1 MALVETVGK
10 LLVEICKLP
19 VDVANGLLE
28 FATTIGMDVPNEAR
42 PYAALLV
49 CAFLIG
55 VPFLIDRCRSRTSRV
70 ILAYG
75 ILCMAFVLLLI
86 TKPYTLIAQE
96 FARYRVQ
103 GHVIIKVIENDTA
116 SETFSPV
123 RWGSDN
129 CEANE
134 DHSNQL
140 CSTTLREI
148 TRTAVSTS
156 SANCGSRV
164 VSVDTDPVRKN
175 CVVAKSHLQG
185 CGYDKFPFG
194 VKNCRGRGWIE
205 FAVTAF
211 GSNPVERQVA
221 DQPVNDFVSA
231 SRPLLIDLSNGGNNS
246 IGPNQRVEFTL
257 KVTSGEETVAELNT
271 AAPSQKD
278 FSANVLPNG
287 KLQISFGKQRP

>member
-1 MALVETVGK
+1 MALVETIGK

-28 FATTIGMDVPNEAR
+28 FASTIGVDVPNEAR

-49 CAFLIG
+49 CAFLIA
-55 VPFLIDRCRSRTSRV
+55 VPFLIDRCRSSTSRV
-70 ILAYG
+70 VLAYG

-96 FARYRVQ
+96 SAKYQVQ
-103 GHVIIKVIENDTA
+103 GHVTIKALENDAA
-116 SETFSPV
+116 SETFPPL
-123 RWGSDN
+123 RWGSDD

-134 DHSNQL
+134 EHSTQL
-140 CSTTLREI
+140 CSTTLRQI

-164 VSVDTDPVRKN
+164 VSVDVDPGRNN

-185 CGYDKFPFG
+185 CGYDKFPLG
-194 VKNCRGRGWIE
+194 IRNCRGRGWIE

-211 GSNPVERQVA
+211 GSNPVERQVS
-221 DQPVNDFVSA
+221 DLPVDGFVSA
-231 SRPLLIDLSNGGNNS
+231 SRPLLIELGN
-246 IGPNQRVEFTL
+246 IEPNQRIDFTL
-257 KVTSGEETVAELNT
+257 KISSGDEAIAELNT
-271 AAPSQKD
+271 NSPSQKD
-278 FSANVLPNG
+278 FSASILPNG
-287 KLQISFGKQRP
+287 KLQVSFGKQRP